1 MAKLKGEDLKQFKAD
16 LAEINRLRAEIE
28 SKPLQLAATDDN
40 LENLPGLLAD
50 AKQAVYDLED
60 SVEGLRGRWEGVIGE
75 IKKSN
80 DISKESYKSFSKL
93 TDVAQKLQHHQ
104 RGSNELSSK
113 ELRSLVN
120 RQKIEQENLKY
131 QQAALSKKVA
141 SGEAT
146 QDEVNSL
153 KEVNAQLDKEN
164 GLVGATLKKTQELLK
179 QQRNIEK
186 ATGLTG
192 VAMKGIASFTEK
204 IGMGDMGNV
213 FEDAAEAAKASAS
226 RLTDGGKKA
235 GGFITKVRAMGSAF
249 KVVGKAIVQNLTD
262 PLVVAGML
270 IKGFKSVFSFFSDA
284 YKEGKEAAMVIS
296 DENTN
301 MARSLG
307 LAQGA
312 ANKLASSVAGMGP
325 TTAAS
330 KASIEGIYEAMG
342 STEKLSNNTLRVF
355 VKLNT
360 QAGMSAESLAKFQ
373 KFAKLSG
380 QDAGVLVKNMANT
393 ALETIKTNKYAF
405 SQKNLLNDVANVSS
419 TVALRFK
426 DQPAA
431 LVKAVAKAKSLG
443 IEMGKIEDIAGS
455 LLNFEDSIAAEM
467 EAELLTGKQLN
478 LEKAREAALRGD
490 TAALQDE
497 IISQLGSIEEFN
509 KMNVIQQDA
518 FAKSI
523 GLSRG
528 ELAGMLDAQ
537 QKNKNTGDDLV
548 GAQQDGLAAMTS
560 EVSKR
565 EQEEN
570 RARKAAEANIAV
582 YKELQP
588 LVDSLRDT
596 WAEIKKIV
604 MDTLAENVLKPMM
617 EFFKSEEGKNFLKE
631 LPGRVKKFTDGL
643 ITGIKA
649 IRDFIKEHPK
659 ISMAVLGG
667 AVVAKPLTKAL
678 GGLLSGDIKGGAMD
692 AMGIERGTA
701 ANPMIVEMAG
711 GGGMQDQIMDMV
723 SKNSRASFAKQF
735 KTLFTKPKVM
745 FRALAM
751 KGKGFGRIIGKL
763 GTKFGGFTKS
773 LSGFVGKLGTK
784 FGGLTKALS
793 SFGKGLKNAIKS
805 LSGGIGNALKKGW
818 NAIKGGAKKLL
829 GGAKSM
835 GSKALGGAKSAW
847 GSLKSM
853 AGNAWKG
860 AKSMGSKALSGA
872 KTIGSKALS
881 GVKQAGNFVASKA
894 GNITGW
900 FKNNTKRILPK
911 LLRGSKGALKGAL
924 KRVPFVGGI
933 IEAIDA
939 GMDINELAKSQN
951 MSKDEIYSQIGKRTI
966 GGGLGVIFG
975 SIAAALVSSLQAVG
989 IPGWLMSTIAFAGGD
1004 WLGKKLGSAIS
1015 DYVGGPALGKGI
1027 FNTFYSGKGA
1037 GKADDMY
1044 SGYGKRILLHPEGSI
1059 ALNDKDTVIAGTNLF
1074 RGDDVVS
1081 GPAGSM
1087 VSNSAVLAKLDK
1099 LIAAIEKG
1107 GTVVLDGQKV
1117 GEALVAGSYRMQ

>member
-1 MAKLKGEDLKQFKAD
+1 MALDPQQRAQFKKD
-16 LAEINRLRAEIE
+16 LEEINRLRKSIDE
-28 SKPLQLAATDDN
+28 KPIALEVSSEN
-40 LENLPGLLAD
+40 LEALPGLLRD
-50 AKQAVYDLED
+50 AKQAAYELED
-60 SVEGLRGRWEGVIGE
+60 SVEGIRGRWQGVVGE
-75 IKKSN
+75 IQKAN
-80 DISKESYKSFSKL
+80 LNVKETTKSFNKFN
-93 TDVAQKLQHHQ
+93 DMAQKLQYHQ
-104 RGSNELSSK
+104 RGSNELNAK
-113 ELRSLVN
+113 ELKSLIT
-120 RQKIEQENLKY
+120 RQKIEQENLRY
-131 QQAALSKKVA
+131 QQAALSTKAK
-141 SGEAT
+141 SGTAT
-146 QDEVNSL
+146 EEELDTL
-153 KEVNAQLDKEN
+153 KEINAQLEKEN
-164 GLVGATLKKTQELLK
+164 GLVDTTLKKTQELYK
-179 QQRNIEK
+179 QQKNIEK

-192 VAMKGIASFTEK
+192 VAMKGIASFTNK

-213 FEDAAEAAKASAS
+213 FEDAAEAAKATAS

-249 KVVGKAIVQNLTD
+249 KIVGKAIVENLTD
-262 PLVVAGML
+262 PLVLAGML
-270 IKGFKSVFSFFSDA
+270 IKGLKSAYNFFASA

-296 DENTN
+296 DESTN

-307 LAQGA
+307 LAQSA
-312 ANKLASSVAGMGP
+312 ASKLAGSVAGLGP
-325 TTAAS
+325 TVAMS
-330 KASIEGIYEAMG
+330 KQSVVSLYEAMG
-342 STEKLSNNTLRVF
+342 STEKLSSETLRVF

-360 QAGMSAESLAKFQ
+360 QAGMSADSLVKFQ
-373 KFAKLSG
+373 KFAKLAG
-380 QDAGVLVKNMANT
+380 KDAGVMVKNMTNT
-393 ALETIKTNKYAF
+393 ALQAIKTNNLAI
-405 SQKNLLNDVANVSS
+405 SQKELLTESANQSAYIRVQF
-419 TVALRFK
+419 AK
-426 DQPAA
+426 QPQE
-431 LVKAVAKAKSLG
+431 LIKAVAASKQLG
-443 IEMGKIEDIAGS
+443 INMEKTRDISRS

-467 EAELLTGKQLN
+467 EAELLTGKDLNFERARQL
-478 LEKAREAALRGD
+478 
-490 TAALQDE
+490 ALQGD
-497 IISQLGSIEEFN
+497 SLGAAKEVLAQMGGIEEFN
-509 KMNVIQQDA
+509 KLNVIQQEA
-518 FAKSI
+518 MAAA
-523 GLSRG
+523 
-528 ELAGMLDAQ
+528 AGMTVDQLTEQMDAAAGM
-537 QKNKNTGDDLV
+537 KKENGDLV
-548 GAQQDGLAAMTS
+548 DEQQDGLKAMTS

-565 EQEEN
+565 EREEN
-570 RARKAAEANIAV
+570 RARKAAESNIAV

-588 LVDSLRDT
+588 LIDGLRDT
-596 WAEIKKIV
+596 WIEIKKIV

-617 EFFKSEEGKNFLKE
+617 DFFKSEDGKNFLKE
-631 LPGRVKKFTDGL
+631 LPDRVKKFTDGL
-643 ITGIKA
+643 IAGIKA

-723 SKNSRASFAKQF
+723 GKNSRASFAKQF
-735 KTLFTKPKVM
+735 RTLFTKPKVM

-763 GTKFGGFTKS
+763 GTKFGGLTTA
-773 LSGFVGKLGTK
+773 LSG
-784 FGGLTKALS
+784 
-793 SFGKGLKNAIKS
+793 FGKGLKNAIKS

-818 NAIKGGAKKLL
+818 SAIKGGAKKLL

-835 GSKALGGAKSAW
+835 GGKALGGAKSAL

-853 AGNAWKG
+853 AGNAFKG
-860 AKSMGSKALSGA
+860 AKNLGSKALGGA

-1004 WLGKKLGSAIS
+1004 WLGKKLGSAVS

-1059 ALNDKDTVIAGTNLF
+1059 ALNDKDTVVAGTNLF

-1087 VSNSAVLAKLDK
+1087 VSSAAVLEKLDQ
-1099 LIAAIEKG
+1099 LIRVIEKG
-1107 GTVVLDGQKV
+1107 GNVVLDGQKV